1 MKQLIVNADD
11 FGLTEQVSRGILDAH
26 REGIVTSTTLMAN
39 GGAFDAAVTLARRS
53 PRLRVGVH
61 LNLTQG
67 APVSPAFRIPTLVD
81 TRGLLHLTP
90 GRLWKCIVTTQVD
103 LSDVETELR
112 AQITK
117 ILKAGI
123 SLT

>member
-53 PRLRVGVH
+53 PPLSVGVH
-61 LNLTQG
+61 LHLTQG
-67 APVSPAFRIPTLVD
+67 APLSPPSKIPTLVD
-81 TRGLLHLTP
+81 GRGRFP
-90 GRLWKCIVTTQVD
+90 
-103 LSDVETELR
+103 LSP
-112 AQITK
+112 
-117 ILKAGI
+117 
-123 SLT
+123 SLFWQGNTSRP